1 MERQTTPRVLFVSG
15 SIGLGHAA
23 RDLAIAGELRRLLPS
38 AQLEWLAGDPAR
50 RLIEQAG
57 EALLAESS
65 ELSDE
70 TATAEQ
76 SAEGASLNIIRYLLR
91 ARGAWKQTV
100 RTFEQVTASHPYDL
114 VVGDETYEIAV
125 ALHRRPELKR
135 APFTLIYDFVGM
147 DAMTRNP
154 AERAMV
160 YVWNR
165 IWCGGPRGRRPPVDQ
180 VLFIGE
186 PEDIPDRP
194 FGYRLPNRREY
205 ASRHYQFVGYVL
217 GFDPAA
223 YSDRAK
229 LRAKLGYSERPL
241 IVCSVGGTSVGAELL
256 ERCAAAFP
264 LIERHVPEARMV
276 LVCGPRIDPASI
288 RAPSGVEVL
297 GYVHRLHEHL
307 AACDLAIVQGGGT
320 TTLELT
326 ALRRPF
332 I

>member
-205 ASRHYQFVGYVL
+205 ASRHYQFVG
-217 GFDPAA
+217 
-223 YSDRAK
+223 
-229 LRAKLGYSERPL
+229 
-241 IVCSVGGTSVGAELL
+241 
-256 ERCAAAFP
+256 
-264 LIERHVPEARMV
+264 
-276 LVCGPRIDPASI
+276 
-288 RAPSGVEVL
+288 
-297 GYVHRLHEHL
+297 
-307 AACDLAIVQGGGT
+307 
-320 TTLELT
+320 
-326 ALRRPF
+326 
-332 I
+332 